1 MVGISHPVSGKT
13 WGAVKKL
20 EVGSLEVSTD
30 CPNLR
35 KFEVRPARSNLRK
48 SCGKAWGAVIYIY
61 IR

>member
-1 MVGISHPVSGKT
+1 MVGISHPVIGKT

-35 KFEVRPARSNLRK
+35 KFEVLTDRQDLGK